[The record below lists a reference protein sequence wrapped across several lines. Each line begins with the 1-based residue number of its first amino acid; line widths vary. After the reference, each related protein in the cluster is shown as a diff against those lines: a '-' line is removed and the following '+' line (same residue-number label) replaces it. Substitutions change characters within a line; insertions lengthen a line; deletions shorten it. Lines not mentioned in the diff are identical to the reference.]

1 MPRRP
6 GRERTVEG
14 QERSTLIPSQRV
26 ILGAGLAILLIITAA
41 SIGLDVKSRSDAA
54 WVNHTV
60 EVLKKISDLR
70 LLLRQAEST
79 ARGFEIYRTASFA
92 DEFRATQDRVAP
104 TLADLE
110 RAVRDNR
117 DQVELVKTTVPLVR
131 RRFDIAA
138 EAMRLRAADDQA
150 GIAALQGKAEG
161 RGLMDVIIANLD
173 WLAAG
178 EEKLLAGRE
187 AN

>member
-1 MPRRP
+1 M
-6 GRERTVEG
+6 
-14 QERSTLIPSQRV
+14 IPSQRV

-60 EVLKKISDLR
+60 EALKKISDVR
-70 LLLRQAEST
+70 LLLRQAESA
-79 ARGFEIYRTASFA
+79 ARGFEIYRTSSFA
-92 DEFRATQDRVAP
+92 DEFRATQDRIVP

-117 DQVELVKTTVPLVR
+117 DQAELVKTTVPLVR

-150 GIAALQGKAEG
+150 GIAALQGKAERPRSDG
-161 RGLMDVIIANLD
+161 RDRGQSRPV
-173 WLAAG
+173 G
-178 EEKLLAGRE
+178 HRGRETAGRPPRRIP
-187 AN
+187 AAPASSCSASM